1 MFGLD
6 VLDLFGFDLLVLFI
20 GLEGMFGV
28 IIEVMVKLLLKLFV
42 VWVLLVSFDLVE
54 KVGFVV
60 GDIIVNG
67 IIFGGLEMMDNLLIC
82 VVEDFI
88 YVGYFVDVE
97 VILLCELD
105 GVEFDVQEDCEWVND
120 ILLKVGVIDVCL
132 VQDEVECVCFWVGC
146 KNVFLVVGCIF
157 LDYYCMDGIILC
169 CVLFGVLE
177 GIVCLLQ

>member
-1 MFGLD
+1 MLDGEALMFGLD

-105 GVEFDVQEDCEWVND
+105 GVEFDV
-120 ILLKVGVIDVCL
+120 
-132 VQDEVECVCFWVGC
+132 
-146 KNVFLVVGCIF
+146 
-157 LDYYCMDGIILC
+157 
-169 CVLFGVLE
+169 
-177 GIVCLLQ
+177 